1 MAAAPFIK
9 PDRPSPEQIAAW
21 KRMTFAQK
29 LDLADQLRTSALRLR
44 EAWLRKQ
51 ARPRSG
57 GPAARLLPDTCASS
71 FDRLI
76 RAYQIDHPFI
86 QMNG

>member
-21 KRMTFAQK
+21 KHMTFEQK
-29 LDLADQLRTSALRLR
+29 LDLADELRTSALRLR

-51 ARPRSG
+51 EPNLSDDQIRIGSASCTWSRCPSARWRTAS
-57 GPAARLLPDTCASS
+57 PA
-71 FDRLI
+71 
-76 RAYQIDHPFI
+76 
-86 QMNG
+86 